1 MKMAKRATLVAIML
15 AIALVVAACGGSGKT
30 TSSTQSGSTQSGSTS
45 QGSKQQVTVGV
56 ALPDL
61 TAFQGVYGL
70 IYDGMKAAAARQNVT
85 IDLTTVTGEFS
96 PQKYLNAIDDVV
108 ARGVKVVGFQAFDP
122 TIFKSFIARLNG
134 NGVKV
139 VNVGDVPV
147 GDETSDVNTDTKA
160 AVRAGLED
168 LAKQLGGSGKIA
180 LLVKPTVGVV
190 RQRIQYAQEDAKSLG
205 LTVVGVTPV
214 SDCTPVYGAN
224 AAQDLMQAHPD
235 LNAIF
240 AGCGQ
245 PGVGAANA
253 VKQAGKHVLVYS
265 YDGSPDELK
274 LIKAGTLAGA
284 IRQRF
289 EEIGAQS
296 IAAMAAIARGEPV
309 QKTYAVPGFDV
320 VNKANVDQFL
330 K

>member
-1 MKMAKRATLVAIML
+1 MKAARRATLVATVV
-15 AIALVVAACGGSGKT
+15 AVALVVAACGGSSKKS
-30 TSSTQSGSTQSGSTS
+30 SSTQSGSSSQS
-45 QGSKQQVTVGV
+45 SKQVTIGV

-70 IYDGMKAAAARQNVT
+70 MYNGMKAAAAQQNVK
-85 IDLTTVTGEFS
+85 IELSTVTGEFS

-122 TIFKSFIARLNG
+122 KIFKSFIARLNG

-139 VNVGDVPV
+139 VNIGDVPV
-147 GDETSDVNTDTKA
+147 GNETSDVNTDTKG
-160 AVRAGLED
+160 AVRAGMED

-180 LLVKPTVGVV
+180 LLLKPTVGVV
-190 RQRIQYAQEDAKSLG
+190 RQRIQYAQADAKDLG

-214 SDCTPVYGAN
+214 ADCTAVDGAN
-224 AAQDLMQAHPD
+224 AAQDVMQAHPD

-253 VKQAGKHVLVYS
+253 VKQSGKHVLVYS

-274 LIKAGTLAGA
+274 LVKAGTIAGA

-289 EEIGAQS
+289 EAIGAAS
-296 IAAMAAIARGEPV
+296 IKAMAAIARGEAV
-309 QKTYAVPGFDV
+309 QKLYAVPGFDV
-320 VNKANVDQFL
+320 VDKGNVDQFL